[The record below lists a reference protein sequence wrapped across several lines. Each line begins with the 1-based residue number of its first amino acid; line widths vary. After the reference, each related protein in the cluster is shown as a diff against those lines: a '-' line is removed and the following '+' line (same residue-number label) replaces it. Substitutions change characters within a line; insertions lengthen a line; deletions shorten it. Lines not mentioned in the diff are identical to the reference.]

1 MLEKV
6 RPQRAVAAERGALL
20 ALEGSCRTAIGARAT
35 LDGARLSM
43 IVEALTP
50 NGAQRFRR
58 HGEIALS
65 GADDAGEALAL
76 GLKLGGEVRAE
87 GGDAI
92 LLPE

>member
-1 MLEKV
+1 M
-6 RPQRAVAAERGALL
+6 
-20 ALEGSCRTAIGARAT
+20 
-35 LDGARLSM
+35 DGARLSM

-50 NGAQRFRR
+50 NGARRFRR
-58 HGEIALS
+58 HGEITLS